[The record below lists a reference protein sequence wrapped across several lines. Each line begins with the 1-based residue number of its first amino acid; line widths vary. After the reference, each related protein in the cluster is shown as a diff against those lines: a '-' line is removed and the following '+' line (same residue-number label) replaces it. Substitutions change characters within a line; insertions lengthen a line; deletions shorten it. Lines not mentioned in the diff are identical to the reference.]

1 MVILGLT
8 GSIGMGK
15 STTASMFRD
24 AGIPVF
30 DADAAVHALYAGAA
44 VPAIERAFPGT
55 TKDGV
60 VDRELLRQRVFDD
73 SAVLRRLEAIVHPMV
88 QEVRAAFLAEAE
100 DASSRLV
107 VLDIPLLYETGAECE
122 VDAVAVVSAPEAVQK
137 ARVMARAGMTEER
150 FSAIMAR
157 QVPDS
162 VKRRRADF
170 VIETGGGL
178 ERARA
183 RVSEIIEAL
192 SMNPAAES

>member
-15 STTASMFRD
+15 STTASLFLG

-30 DADAAVHALYAGAA
+30 DADAAVHALYAGPA
-44 VPAIERAFPGT
+44 VPAIEEAFPGT
-55 TKDGV
+55 TKDGA

-73 SAVLRRLEAIVHPMV
+73 AGVLRRLESIVHPLV
-88 QEVRAAFLAEAE
+88 QEVRATFLARAG
-100 DASSRLV
+100 AAGSSLV
-107 VLDIPLLYETGAECE
+107 VLDIPLLYETGADRG

-157 QVPDS
+157 QIPDS
-162 VKRRRADF
+162 EKRRRADF
-170 VIETGGGL
+170 VIETGDGL

-183 RVSEIIEAL
+183 RVSEVIAAL
-192 SMNPAAES
+192 SLGPAVEM